1 MVTPGLEWEI
11 PQIKDSVDP
20 ASRRFN
26 TRAFNA
32 KLVLKYQP
40 GVETI
45 ARSTDP
51 AADASRLAHADSSMT
66 CQTCHSAWITSCFG
80 CHLSQKATEKRPML
94 HNEGTTTRNWTSYN
108 FQVLR
113 DDVYMLGKDGSVA
126 GGKTSPV
133 RSSSAVVVSSQDLNR
148 QTIYFQQQT
157 VSAEG
162 YSGQAFNTHVPHTVR
177 TTETKTCT
185 DCHLSDKGDNNAVMA
200 QLLLLGTNFVNFM

>member
-1 MVTPGLEWEI
+1 TGRTPFGVDRFEVVGTTITQHSMVTPGLEWQI

-20 ASRRFN
+20 ASPRFN
-26 TRAFNA
+26 TRAYNA
-32 KLVLKYQP
+32 KLVLKHQP
-40 GVETI
+40 GADAL

-51 AADASRLAHADSSMT
+51 AADASRLAHSDSSMT

-126 GGKTSPV
+126 GGKISPV
-133 RSSSAVVVSSQDLNR
+133 RSSSAVVVSSQDAAR
-148 QTIYFQQQT
+148 QSIYSQQ
-157 VSAEG
+157 
-162 YSGQAFNTHVPHTVR
+162 
-177 TTETKTCT
+177 
-185 DCHLSDKGDNNAVMA
+185 
-200 QLLLLGTNFVNFM
+200 